1 MAAHVQGIK
10 LTQESS
16 AQSPVV
22 FVTGASRGIGAATAI
37 AFARAGWRVV
47 IAART
52 LQAQQAQNHQLRYAD
67 GQLLRGSLAET
78 AQAIEEAGAEVWVQ
92 SLDLMNPS
100 SMDAAVDTALQRF
113 GRIDVLINNAVY
125 QDREVNAMLLDLD
138 DDALQRSL
146 LGNVVAPFHLAKKVL
161 PHMIARGAGKI
172 INVGSG
178 AGQFDPP
185 LPANQGGWGF
195 AYGAS
200 KAGMGRLAGCI
211 NREWG
216 HKGIVAFSVNPGF
229 VNTEAAQATLG
240 LDAELSMRY
249 GATTPEAI
257 AASLLWLVSDERA
270 TELTKKPQLIDLQTL
285 IKTHQLAA

>member
-1 MAAHVQGIK
+1 MEFDEQGPQV
-10 LTQESS
+10 TVS
-16 AQSPVV
+16 SPVV

-37 AFARAGWRVV
+37 AFAKAGWRVA

-52 LQAQQAQNHQLRYAD
+52 LHQQQTQNHQLRYAD
-67 GQLLRGSLAET
+67 GQLLRGSLTDT
-78 AQAIEEAGAEVWVQ
+78 AQAIEACGAQVLMQ
-92 SLDLMNPS
+92 SMDLMDAK
-100 SMDAAVDTALQRF
+100 SMDAAIDHALQHF

-146 LGNVVAPFHLAKKVL
+146 VGNVVAPFHLAKKVL
-161 PHMIARGAGKI
+161 PHMISQGGGKI

-178 AGQFDPP
+178 AGQYDPP
-185 LPANQGGWGF
+185 MAANQGGWGF

-216 HKGIVAFSVNPGF
+216 HKGILAFSVNPGF

-240 LDAELSMRY
+240 LDAELSKKY

-257 AASLLWLVSDERA
+257 AASLLWLVSDA
-270 TELTKKPQLIDLQTL
+270 SAAELTQKPNLIDLQAL
-285 IKTHQLAA
+285 IKTKALTY

>member
-1 MAAHVQGIK
+1 MAAHVQGAK
-10 LTQESS
+10 LITLQ
-16 AQSPVV
+16 PVV
-22 FVTGASRGIGAATAI
+22 MVTGASRGIGAATAI
-37 AFARAGWRVV
+37 AFAKAGWRVV

-52 LQAQQAQNHQLRYAD
+52 LQAQQEQSHQLRYAD
-67 GQLLRGSLAET
+67 GQLLQGSLSET
-78 AQAIEEAGAEVWVQ
+78 AKAIEATGAEVLMQ
-92 SLDLMNPS
+92 SMDLMDTH
-100 SMDAAVDTALQRF
+100 SMDLAIEAALKYY

-146 LGNVVAPFHLAKKVL
+146 LGNVVAPFHMAKKVL
-161 PHMIARGAGKI
+161 PHMISQGGGKI

-178 AGQFDPP
+178 AGQYDPP
-185 LPANQGGWGF
+185 MAANQGGWGF

-200 KAGMGRLAGCI
+200 KAGLGRLAGCI

-216 HKGIVAFSVNPGF
+216 HAGVVAFSVNPGF

-240 LDAELSMRY
+240 LDAELSQRY

-257 AASLLWLVSDERA
+257 AASLLWLASDASA
-270 TELTKKPQLIDLQTL
+270 TELTRKPQLIDLQAL
-285 IKTHQLAA
+285 IKTHQLAD

>member
-1 MAAHVQGIK
+1 MEFDEQGKQVI
-10 LTQESS
+10 ES
-16 AQSPVV
+16 SPVV

-37 AFARAGWRVV
+37 AFAKAGWRVA

-52 LQAQQAQNHQLRYAD
+52 LHQQQTQSHQLRYAD
-67 GQLLRGSLAET
+67 GQLLRGSLTDT
-78 AQAIEEAGAEVWVQ
+78 AQAIEACGAQVLMQ
-92 SLDLMNPS
+92 SMDLLDAK
-100 SMDAAVDTALQRF
+100 SMDAAIEATLQHF

-138 DDALQRSL
+138 DEALQRSL
-146 LGNVVAPFHLAKKVL
+146 VGNVVAPFHLAKKVL
-161 PHMIARGAGKI
+161 PHMIAQGGGKI
-172 INVGSG
+172 VNVGSG

-185 LPANQGGWGF
+185 MAANQGGWGF

-200 KAGMGRLAGCI
+200 KAGMGRLAGVI

-216 HKGIVAFSVNPGF
+216 HKGLLAFSVNPGF

-240 LDAELSMRY
+240 LDAELSKKY

-257 AASLLWLVSDERA
+257 AASLMWLVSDA
-270 TELTKKPQLIDLQTL
+270 SAAELTQKPQLIDLQAL
-285 IKTHQLAA
+285 IKTKALAF

>member
-1 MAAHVQGIK
+1 MEFDEQG
-10 LTQESS
+10 TQVTES
-16 AQSPVV
+16 SPVV

-37 AFARAGWRVV
+37 AFAKAGWRVV

-52 LQAQQAQNHQLRYAD
+52 LHQQQTQNHQLRYAD
-67 GQLLRGSLAET
+67 GQLLRGSLTDT
-78 AQAIEEAGAEVWVQ
+78 AQAIEACGAQVLMQ
-92 SLDLMNPS
+92 SMDLMDAQ
-100 SMDAAVDTALQRF
+100 SMDAAIDHALQHF

-146 LGNVVAPFHLAKKVL
+146 VGNVVAPFHLAKKVL
-161 PHMIARGAGKI
+161 PHMIAQGGGKF

-178 AGQFDPP
+178 AGQYDPP
-185 LPANQGGWGF
+185 MAANQGGWGF

-216 HKGIVAFSVNPGF
+216 HKGILAFSVNPGF

-240 LDAELSMRY
+240 LDAELSKKY

-257 AASLLWLVSDERA
+257 AASLLWLVSDA
-270 TELTKKPQLIDLQTL
+270 SAAELTQKPNLIDLQAL
-285 IKTHQLAA
+285 IKTKALTY

>member
-1 MAAHVQGIK
+1 MTV
-10 LTQESS
+10 SR
-16 AQSPVV
+16 PVV

-37 AFARAGWRVV
+37 AFAKAGWRIV

-52 LQAQQAQNHQLRYAD
+52 LQHQQAQSHQLRYAD
-67 GQLLRGSLAET
+67 GQLLRGSLADT
-78 AQAIEEAGAEVWVQ
+78 AQMIEACGAEVLTQ
-92 SLDLMNPS
+92 SMDLMDAA
-100 SMDAAVDTALQRF
+100 SMDAAVDKALQHF

-125 QDREVNAMLLDLD
+125 QDREVNAMLMDLD

-146 LGNVVAPFHLAKKVL
+146 MGNVVAPFHLAKKVL
-161 PHMIARGAGKI
+161 PHMIAQGGGKI

-178 AGQFDPP
+178 AGQYDPP
-185 LPANQGGWGF
+185 MAANAGGWGF

-240 LDAELSMRY
+240 LDAELSQRY
-249 GATTPEAI
+249 GAASPEAI
-257 AASLLWLVSDERA
+257 AASLVWLVSDA
-270 TELTKKPQLIDLQTL
+270 SAVELTQKPNLIDLQAL
-285 IKTHQLAA
+285 IKTKSLAF

>member
-1 MAAHVQGIK
+1 MEFDEQG
-10 LTQESS
+10 TQVTES
-16 AQSPVV
+16 SPVV

-37 AFARAGWRVV
+37 AFAKAGWRVV

-52 LQAQQAQNHQLRYAD
+52 LHHQQAQSHQLRYAD
-67 GQLLRGSLAET
+67 GQLLRGSLTDT
-78 AQAIEEAGAEVWVQ
+78 AQAIEACGAQVLMQ
-92 SLDLMNPS
+92 SMDLMDAQ
-100 SMDAAVDTALQRF
+100 SMDAAIDHALQHF

-146 LGNVVAPFHLAKKVL
+146 VGNVVAPFHLAKKVL
-161 PHMIARGAGKI
+161 PHMIAQGGGKI

-178 AGQFDPP
+178 AGQYDPP
-185 LPANQGGWGF
+185 MAANQGGWGF

-216 HKGIVAFSVNPGF
+216 HKGILAFSVNPGF

-240 LDAELSMRY
+240 LDAELSKKY

-257 AASLLWLVSDERA
+257 AASLLWLVSDA
-270 TELTKKPQLIDLQTL
+270 SAAELTQKPNLIDLQAL
-285 IKTHQLAA
+285 IKAKALAY

>member
-1 MAAHVQGIK
+1 MEFDEQG
-10 LTQESS
+10 TQVTES
-16 AQSPVV
+16 SPVV

-37 AFARAGWRVV
+37 AFAKAGWRVV

-52 LQAQQAQNHQLRYAD
+52 LHHQQAQSHQLRYTD
-67 GQLLRGSLAET
+67 GQLLRGSLTDT
-78 AQAIEEAGAEVWVQ
+78 AQAIQACGAQVLMQ
-92 SLDLMNPS
+92 SMDLMDAQ
-100 SMDAAVDTALQRF
+100 SMDAAIDHALQHF

-146 LGNVVAPFHLAKKVL
+146 VGNVVAPFHLAKKVL
-161 PHMIARGAGKI
+161 PHMIAQGGGKI

-178 AGQFDPP
+178 AGQYDPP
-185 LPANQGGWGF
+185 MAANQGGWGF

-216 HKGIVAFSVNPGF
+216 HKGILAFSVNPGF

-240 LDAELSMRY
+240 LDAELSKKY

-257 AASLLWLVSDERA
+257 AASLLWLVSDA
-270 TELTKKPQLIDLQTL
+270 SAAELTQKPNLIDLQAL
-285 IKTHQLAA
+285 IKTKALAY

>member
-1 MAAHVQGIK
+1 MDFDE
-10 LTQESS
+10 QEYQVTDSR
-16 AQSPVV
+16 PVV

-37 AFARAGWRVV
+37 AFAKAGWRIV

-52 LQAQQAQNHQLRYAD
+52 LHHQQAQSHQLRYAD
-67 GQLLRGSLAET
+67 GQLLRGSLVDT
-78 AQAIEEAGAEVWVQ
+78 AQMIEACGAEVLMQ
-92 SLDLMNPS
+92 SMDLMDAK
-100 SMDAAVDTALQRF
+100 SMDAAVDAAMQRF

-125 QDREVNAMLLDLD
+125 QDREVNAMLMDLD
-138 DDALQRSL
+138 DDALHRSL

-161 PHMIARGAGKI
+161 PHMIAQEGGKI

-178 AGQFDPP
+178 AGQYDPP
-185 LPANQGGWGF
+185 MAANAGGWGF

-216 HKGIVAFSVNPGF
+216 HQGIVAFSVNPGF

-240 LDAELSMRY
+240 LDAELSQRY
-249 GATTPEAI
+249 GAASPEAI
-257 AASLLWLVSDERA
+257 AASLVWLVSDA
-270 TELTKKPQLIDLQTL
+270 SAVELTQKPNLIDLQAL
-285 IKTHQLAA
+285 IKTKSLAF

>member
-1 MAAHVQGIK
+1 MEFDEQGK
-10 LTQESS
+10 QVNDS
-16 AQSPVV
+16 SPVV

-37 AFARAGWRVV
+37 AFAKAGWRVA

-52 LQAQQAQNHQLRYAD
+52 LHQQQTQNHQLRYAD
-67 GQLLRGSLAET
+67 GQLLRGSLTDT
-78 AQAIEEAGAEVWVQ
+78 AQAIEACGAQVLMQ
-92 SLDLMNPS
+92 SMDLMDAK
-100 SMDAAVDTALQRF
+100 SMDAAIETTLQHF

-138 DDALQRSL
+138 DEALQRSL
-146 LGNVVAPFHLAKKVL
+146 VGNVVAPFHLAKKVL
-161 PHMIARGAGKI
+161 PHMIAKGGGKI

-178 AGQFDPP
+178 AGQYDPP
-185 LPANQGGWGF
+185 MAANQGGWGF

-200 KAGMGRLAGCI
+200 KAAMGRLAGCI

-216 HKGIVAFSVNPGF
+216 HKGLLAFSVNPGF

-240 LDAELSMRY
+240 LDAELSKKY

-257 AASLLWLVSDERA
+257 AASLVWLVTDASA
-270 TELTKKPQLIDLQTL
+270 AELTQKPQLIDLQAL
-285 IKTHQLAA
+285 IKTKALAF

>member
-1 MAAHVQGIK
+1 MEFDEQGK
-10 LTQESS
+10 QVTDS
-16 AQSPVV
+16 SPVV

-37 AFARAGWRVV
+37 AFAKAGWRVA

-52 LQAQQAQNHQLRYAD
+52 LHQEQTQSHQLRYAD
-67 GQLLRGSLAET
+67 GQLLRGSLTDT
-78 AQAIEEAGAEVWVQ
+78 AQAIEACGAQVLMQ
-92 SLDLMNPS
+92 SMDLMDAH
-100 SMDAAVDTALQRF
+100 SMDAAIEATLKHF

-138 DDALQRSL
+138 DEALQRSL
-146 LGNVVAPFHLAKKVL
+146 VGNVVAPFHLAKKVL
-161 PHMIARGAGKI
+161 PHMIAQGGGKI

-178 AGQFDPP
+178 AGQYDPP
-185 LPANQGGWGF
+185 MAANQGGWGF

-200 KAGMGRLAGCI
+200 KAGMGRLAGVI

-216 HKGIVAFSVNPGF
+216 HKGLLAFSVNPGF

-240 LDAELSMRY
+240 LDAELSKKY

-257 AASLLWLVSDERA
+257 AASLVWLVSDA
-270 TELTKKPQLIDLQTL
+270 SAAELTQKPQLIDLQAL
-285 IKTHQLAA
+285 IKTKALAF